1 MHSFQW
7 TYSTLIL
14 VVTNNSCIST
24 CASDST
30 LFLNNFRWTTNP
42 NIRKED
48 DGEFQKQCST
58 VLRTTLCAKRLLKY
72 SM

>member
-1 MHSFQW
+1 MHSLQW

-48 DGEFQKQCST
+48 DGEFQK
-58 VLRTTLCAKRLLKY
+58 
-72 SM
+72 